1 MLEKY
6 THTCYNVRRYIFA
19 IIRNERTTGMIRFE
33 MQSGDTIDIV
43 LYPEEAPK
51 TCENFEKLVREGFF
65 DGIHFHRI
73 VPGFVIQGGDPTGT
87 GTGGSKQNKP
97 GEFRAAGVDNKISHE
112 KGILSMAR
120 SGSYTYGFDTASSQ
134 FFICLDD
141 SCKALDG
148 YYAAFGKVID
158 GMDVVDRIASVPTD
172 SGDYPR
178 MVTDEILIHRA
189 SII

>member
-1 MLEKY
+1 
-6 THTCYNVRRYIFA
+6 
-19 IIRNERTTGMIRFE
+19 MIRFE
-33 MQSGDTIDIV
+33 MQSGDTIDIE

-87 GTGGSKQNKP
+87 GTGGSKQNIP

-112 KGILSMAR
+112 KGVLSMAR

-148 YYAAFGKVID
+148 YYAAFGRVVD
-158 GMDVVDRIASVPTD
+158 GMNVVERIASVPTD

-178 MVTDEILIHRA
+178 MVTDEILIRRA

>member
-1 MLEKY
+1 
-6 THTCYNVRRYIFA
+6 
-19 IIRNERTTGMIRFE
+19 MIRFE

-87 GTGGSKQNKP
+87 GTGGSKQNIP

-120 SGSYTYGFDTASSQ
+120 SGSYTSGFDTASSQ

-178 MVTDEILIHRA
+178 MVTDEILIRRA

>member
-1 MLEKY
+1 
-6 THTCYNVRRYIFA
+6 
-19 IIRNERTTGMIRFE
+19 MIRFE
-33 MQSGDTIDIV
+33 MQSGDTIDIE

-87 GTGGSKQNKP
+87 GTGGSKQNIP
-97 GEFRAAGVDNKISHE
+97 GEFRTAGVDNKISHE
-112 KGILSMAR
+112 KGVLSMAR

-148 YYAAFGKVID
+148 MHGLFEERAREHGIHLIWVTHDLFDPRVISRQGVRQQVND
-158 GMDVVDRIASVPTD
+158 YMRTVMQEEPVDPSL
-172 SGDYPR
+172 
-178 MVTDEILIHRA
+178 EILKDEK
-189 SII
+189 SW

>member
-1 MLEKY
+1 
-6 THTCYNVRRYIFA
+6 
-19 IIRNERTTGMIRFE
+19 MIRFE
-33 MQSGDTIDIV
+33 MQSGDTIDIE

-87 GTGGSKQNKP
+87 GTGGSKQNIP

-134 FFICLDD
+134 FFICHQ
-141 SCKALDG
+141 AYTAG
-148 YYAAFGKVID
+148 NGEYAAFGYVVY
-158 GMDVVDRIASVPTD
+158 GMDTVDKIASVRTNSSDKPT
-172 SGDYPR
+172 
-178 MVTDEILIHRA
+178 TDVVITSARFAEV
-189 SII
+189 SK

>member
-1 MLEKY
+1 
-6 THTCYNVRRYIFA
+6 
-19 IIRNERTTGMIRFE
+19 MIRFE
-33 MQSGDTIDIV
+33 MQSGDTIDIK

-87 GTGGSKQNKP
+87 GTGGSKQNIP

-120 SGSYTYGFDTASSQ
+120 SGSNTYGFDTASSQ

-178 MVTDEILIHRA
+178 MVTDEILIRRA